1 MVDRDYWLHVDVGAS
16 TSFSINEMTDWLN
29 ITEILTNSYPPSI
42 WANG

>member
-16 TSFSINEMTDWLN
+16 TASSINEMTEWLN
-29 ITEILTNSYPPSI
+29 ITESLTNSYPPSI